1 MGITFAASELKKSEY
16 NRSGKEANSDES
28 ENTEVLEQMKIIGDL
43 APCGIGLYDLETSE
57 PIFLNK
63 AYYKLIGYTE
73 EEYQPIKTDF
83 DALMFPQD
91 TPVTRQSKF
100 VFDQEGEA
108 TGCNTGS
115 YRKHWPNPMGEA
127 ECFQG

>member
-1 MGITFAASELKKSEY
+1 MK
-16 NRSGKEANSDES
+16 S

-83 DALMFPQD
+83 DAADVPAGYTCYTSEQICL
-91 TPVTRQSKF
+91 
-100 VFDQEGEA
+100 
-108 TGCNTGS
+108 
-115 YRKHWPNPMGEA
+115 
-127 ECFQG
+127 